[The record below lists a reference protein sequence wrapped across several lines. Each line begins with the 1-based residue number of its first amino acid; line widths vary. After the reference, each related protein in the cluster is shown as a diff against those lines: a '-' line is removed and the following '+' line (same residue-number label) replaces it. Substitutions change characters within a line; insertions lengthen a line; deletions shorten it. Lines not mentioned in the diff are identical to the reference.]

1 MSISLPRPVQTYLTV
16 SHLRG
21 FAELAEGDGAEGEDR
36 ADVGKHSAERR
47 SRTGSSIER
56 VVQALHETRY
66 HSVG

>member
-36 ADVGKHSAERR
+36 ADVGNTRQSGVPAP
-47 SRTGSSIER
+47 GAASSELCKLCTKLAIT
-56 VVQALHETRY
+56 A
-66 HSVG
+66 